1 MLGRTPF
8 RALRWF
14 TAINT
19 ATLVVSTLALPRG
32 MAQTIVNDITGALL
46 TLAPVIAFAS
56 NGMASKG
63 RMRWFWMLQAAGWA
77 LWFSDQLV
85 WMFFD
90 LVLKQKMPVMLPADA
105 LLFMAG
111 APMIGALLLRP
122 HHEPSQPSVRLGI
135 LDFLLLL
142 IWWCCLYVSF
152 VVSWQYPSPNAEVY
166 SRNFDLLS
174 DAQAVI
180 LCTIVAVLWRQ
191 SSGAWK
197 RFYAYFGAAVVFN
210 SLAFFLINLAL
221 AQGKYYAGS
230 WYDIPYGVSFSI
242 YAFVAMSG
250 HGLVSLPE
258 TASDESYRS
267 WITNLAMMAV
277 LSLPIIAIFSMLDPR
292 LPRVVSNFR
301 VLVTLAT
308 MFLMA
313 FLLFIQHQR
322 LNEELRRTNL
332 VLQEAS
338 LTDPL
343 TGLRNRRYFSATIE
357 ADVGQALRSHTDHHD
372 PHTRD
377 LVFYLIDADNF
388 KEVNDQ
394 FGHDIGDTVLM
405 EMARRLSS
413 SIRHSDV
420 LVRWGGEEFLIVS
433 RYTDRREAELL
444 AQRVLSAVADTPFI
458 VGPAGKIVR
467 RTCSMGWA
475 AFPWFPADPRAVS
488 YEEVLTIAD
497 RGLNRAKQSGRNCA
511 VGMTAA
517 TGKASSATVARP
529 HSTPLEV
536 DFLAVAGPHSG
547 TQSESVGHPS

>member
-1 MLGRTPF
+1 LQGRTPF
-8 RALRWF
+8 RALQWF
-14 TAINT
+14 TVVNT
-19 ATLVVSTLALPRG
+19 AALVVSSLALPRG
-32 MAQTIVNDITGALL
+32 MTQTTINDITGALL
-46 TLAPVIAFAS
+46 TLAPLVAFAR
-56 NGMASKG
+56 NGMANKG
-63 RMRWFWMLQAAGWA
+63 RLRWFWMLQAAGWT

-90 LVLKQKMPVMLPADA
+90 LVLRQKMPVMLPADA

-122 HHEPSQPSVRLGI
+122 HREPSEPSARLGI

-142 IWWCCLYVSF
+142 IWWCGLYVSF
-152 VVSWQYPSPNAEVY
+152 VMSWQYPSPNPEIY

-174 DAQAVI
+174 DAQAAV
-180 LCTIVAVLWRQ
+180 LCTIVVVLWRQ
-191 SSGAWK
+191 CSGAWK
-197 RFYAYFGAAVVFN
+197 RFYAYFGLAVVFN
-210 SLAFFLINLAL
+210 AFAFFLINLAI

-230 WYDIPYGVSFSI
+230 WYDIPYCASFSV

-250 HGLVSLPE
+250 HGLVSAPE
-258 TASDESYRS
+258 TASDQAYRS
-267 WITNLAMMAV
+267 WIANLAMIAV
-277 LSLPIIAIFSMLDPR
+277 LSLPIIALLSMVDPR
-292 LPRVVSNFR
+292 LPRAVSNFR

-313 FLLFIQHQR
+313 FLLFIQHRR
-322 LNEELRRTNL
+322 LNEELRRTNQ

-357 ADVGQALRSHTDHHD
+357 ADVGQALRSHADDHD

-394 FGHDIGDTVLM
+394 YGHDIGDTVLM

-444 AQRVLSAVADTPFI
+444 AQRVLSAVADTPFS
-458 VGPAGKIVR
+458 VGSSGQTMR

-475 AFPWFPADPRAVS
+475 AFPWFPGDPRAVS

-497 RGLNRAKQSGRNCA
+497 RGLNRAKQSGRNRA
-511 VGMTAA
+511 VGMKPASGKTPA
-517 TGKASSATVARP
+517 TTVARA
-529 HSTPLEV
+529 HSAPLEV
-536 DFLAVAGPHSG
+536 DFLALAGPHSG
-547 TQSESVGHPS
+547 TQA